1 MGRILYITFDGIT
14 DPLGRS
20 QILPYLTGLSKM
32 GHTIHILSQEKEDQF
47 AREGGTVLELLKKYN
62 IAWDHI
68 DYKNK
73 PPIIQPLIQR
83 QNIKKRAFDIIT
95 NKQIKLTHCRSYM
108 AGSVGLEIKRKH
120 GIPFVFDMRG
130 FWADERK
137 EGGLW
142 PYSNPIYR
150 AVYKRV
156 KRLERK
162 LLLDADHIISL
173 THKGKDIIE
182 GWNHIRDFSKSIS
195 VIPCCAD
202 LNHFDPSRY
211 SSKDKETLRKS
222 YHLAHEDVVIGY
234 VGSIGTWYMLD
245 EMLDAFAVWQ
255 KHIPNLKLFFL
266 SKLSQS
272 GIQPK
277 LEERGI
283 PLDSVRIQST
293 SYDHVPKHI
302 AMFDVGLFFILP
314 VFSKSASSPVKQGE
328 MLAMGLPVLC
338 NRGVGD
344 TDRVIEDID
353 EALLIDEFNENGYKK
368 VLPILRDKT
377 YSKRIDPLCQSTA
390 KRWFDVKQGVKTY
403 HSVYQKLS
411 R

>member
-1 MGRILYITFDGIT
+1 MGTVLYITFDGIT

-20 QILPYLTGLSKM
+20 QILPYLIGLRQR
-32 GHTIHILSQEKEDQF
+32 GHNIHILSQEKQDQLKNDK
-47 AREGGTVLELLKKYN
+47 ASVDQTLEKHGVY
-62 IAWDHI
+62 WDYI
-68 DYKNK
+68 VYKNK
-73 PPIIQPLIQR
+73 PAIIQPLVQR
-83 QNIKKRAFDIIT
+83 SKIKKMAFEIIA
-95 NKQIKLTHCRSYM
+95 NKQVKLTHCRSYM

-120 GIPFVFDMRG
+120 GVPFVFDMRG

-162 LLLDADHIISL
+162 LLQNADHIISL
-173 THKGKDIIE
+173 THKGKNIIE
-182 GWNHIRDFSKSIS
+182 GWNHIRDFSGSIS

-202 LNHFDPSRY
+202 LKHFDPSRY
-211 SSKDKETLRKS
+211 SSNDRETLRKS

-277 LEERGI
+277 LDAREI
-283 PLDSVRIQST
+283 HPDSVRIQST

-344 TDRVIEDID
+344 TDRVIEEID
-353 EALLIDEFNENGYKK
+353 EGLLVEEFNENGYKK
-368 VLPILRDKT
+368 ALPILRDKT
-377 YSKRIDPLCQSTA
+377 YSKRIGPLCQSTA
-390 KRWFDVKQGVKTY
+390 KRWFDVKQGVETY
-403 HSVYQKLS
+403 HSVYEKLS

>member
-120 GIPFVFDMRG
+120 GIPFIFDMRG

-162 LLLDADHIISL
+162 LLLNADHIISL

-390 KRWFDVKQGVKTY
+390 KRWFDVKQGVETY

>member
-32 GHTIHILSQEKEDQF
+32 GHPIHILSQEKEDQF
-47 AREGGTVLELLKKYN
+47 AREGGTDHELLKKYN

-120 GIPFVFDMRG
+120 GIPFIFDMRG

-162 LLLDADHIISL
+162 LLLNADHIISL

-344 TDRVIEDID
+344 TDRVIEEID
-353 EALLIDEFNENGYKK
+353 ETLLIDEFNESGYQKAR
-368 VLPILRDKT
+368 PILRDKT

-390 KRWFDVKQGVKTY
+390 KRWFDVKQGVETY